1 MTGEEAKEIL
11 GLAGKGREIGNVRLI
26 VHIAICMANDVG
38 APRLEPISRSSILV
52 EPGTSGDRAT
62 PPLGDS
68 ESSNSVGKDP
78 KEGEKGIVDCIYVCI
93 EPYNNSRVDPEVS
106 ESEGKYFPNKR
117 KKKSKKFLKPKR
129 TV

>member
-26 VHIAICMANDVG
+26 MHIAICMANDVG

-68 ESSNSVGKDP
+68 ESFNSVGKDP
-78 KEGEKGIVDCIYVCI
+78 KEGKKVLWIAFMFVLNHTTTAEWILKSPKAKENIFQTKEKKIQKI
-93 EPYNNSRVDPEVS
+93 
-106 ESEGKYFPNKR
+106 
-117 KKKSKKFLKPKR
+117 PK
-129 TV
+129 T